1 MKSYLFIFLILF
13 SSLTQT
19 QEKDSW
25 VIELLF
31 MSLSSKSDPLKAATD
46 WSFCSFIER
55 NTGSIK
61 KKNIVKHPVNT
72 AIEVF
77 IFIIV
82 KIYIGTI

>member
-1 MKSYLFIFLILF
+1 MGQMSGQFVKPKKIAVKGPL
-13 SSLTQT
+13 
-19 QEKDSW
+19 KDSW

-31 MSLSSKSDPLKAATD
+31 ISLSSKSDPLKAATD

-77 IFIIV
+77 NFIIV
-82 KIYIGTI
+82 KLYIGTI

>member
-1 MKSYLFIFLILF
+1 MGQMSGQFVKPKKIAVSGPL
-13 SSLTQT
+13 
-19 QEKDSW
+19 KDSW

-31 MSLSSKSDPLKAATD
+31 ISLSSKSEPLKAATD

>member
-1 MKSYLFIFLILF
+1 LN
-13 SSLTQT
+13 
-19 QEKDSW
+19 
-25 VIELLF
+25 
-31 MSLSSKSDPLKAATD
+31 AATD
-46 WSFCSFIER
+46 WSFCSFMER

>member
-1 MKSYLFIFLILF
+1 MAF
-13 SSLTQT
+13 
-19 QEKDSW
+19 
-25 VIELLF
+25 
-31 MSLSSKSDPLKAATD
+31 SSKSEPLNAATD

-82 KIYIGTI
+82 KLYIGTI